1 MTTKKTKIHKLCTTQ
16 LFYKKYSKLLSITSK
31 LVSSHRSSRYHCSFT
46 HSLISP
52 SSSKYATTIASG
64 GIFLIRNKDLSYRHS
79 PWRAL
84 NVKPFPSQPKATR
97 ARAEHPSKF
106 KSRDGGYLDRLGGG
120 EPKAKRKHCTRTP
133 FVRFFLLLSLVWFTT
148 VSGRESYM
156 CTRCSRNREVLGH
169 TDTNTTQQAIT
180 SISMTSH
187 WPTPL
192 RFM

>member
-31 LVSSHRSSRYHCSFT
+31 LVSSHRSSRYDCSFT

-79 PWRAL
+79 PWREL
-84 NVKPFPSQPKATR
+84 NVKPFPSHQSNPSTTLNSNRATVATWIDWVGENPR
-97 ARAEHPSKF
+97 RNENIALEPRSF
-106 KSRDGGYLDRLGGG
+106 VFFCCCRLFGS
-120 EPKAKRKHCTRTP
+120 
-133 FVRFFLLLSLVWFTT
+133 LLF
-148 VSGRESYM
+148 REGKVT
-156 CTRCSRNREVLGH
+156 CVPVVLETERCSV
-169 TDTNTTQQAIT
+169 TDTNTQQAIT